1 MTKAQRNAANRRKDK
16 ATAKAIRLQS
26 ITLPD
31 NSNLIKDYND
41 PYNPELIEQEDLTN
55 VRLGAKYYK
64 EHAINVLDSDNNVKK
79 TKKWTCKC

>member
-1 MTKAQRNAANRRKDK
+1 VTKAQRNAANRRKDK

-41 PYNPELIEQEDLTN
+41 PYNPELIERDLTN
-55 VRLGAKYYK
+55 VKLGAKYYK
-64 EHAINVLDSDNNVKK
+64 EYAVNVLKLEK
-79 TKKWTCKC
+79 LTKKWRCK